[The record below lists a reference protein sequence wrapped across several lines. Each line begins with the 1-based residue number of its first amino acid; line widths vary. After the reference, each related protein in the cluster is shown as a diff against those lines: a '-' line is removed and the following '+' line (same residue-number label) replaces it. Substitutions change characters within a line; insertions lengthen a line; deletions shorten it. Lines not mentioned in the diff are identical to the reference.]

1 MDTRQLLS
9 DNMGTVAAA
18 LKTAI
23 DEDRSSK
30 AKEKARIGK
39 RYYEYKHDILDN
51 RIFYIDDNDVIR
63 EDMHASNVKIPH
75 AFFTEQVYQKVQYL
89 LSNPIAFETED
100 EQLQTL
106 LEEYYDEDFQLFL
119 QEALE
124 GASKKGFE
132 YVFART
138 NSEDRLTFQV
148 ADSIQTFAVYDD
160 VGDVKRIV
168 RYYDKDTYEKG
179 KKGTITVSELWMNN
193 KSRSSRKAGTS
204 RLFWTRA
211 AK

>member
-9 DNMGTVAAA
+9 DNMATIAAA

-23 DEDRSSK
+23 EEDRNSK
-30 AKEKARIGK
+30 AKEKARTGK
-39 RYYEYKHDILDN
+39 RYYEYRHDILDN

-63 EDMHASNVKIPH
+63 EDTHASNVKIPH
-75 AFFTEQVYQKVQYL
+75 AFFTEQVDQKVQYL
-89 LSNPIAFETED
+89 LSNPIEFETED

-138 NSEDRLTFQV
+138 N
-148 ADSIQTFAVYDD
+148 
-160 VGDVKRIV
+160 
-168 RYYDKDTYEKG
+168 
-179 KKGTITVSELWMNN
+179 
-193 KSRSSRKAGTS
+193 
-204 RLFWTRA
+204 
-211 AK
+211 